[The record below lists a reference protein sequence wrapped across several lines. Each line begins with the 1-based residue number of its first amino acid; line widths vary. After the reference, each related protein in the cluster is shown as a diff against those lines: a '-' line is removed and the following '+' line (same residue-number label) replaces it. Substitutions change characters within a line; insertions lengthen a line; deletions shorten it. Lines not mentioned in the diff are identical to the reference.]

1 MSKSWFGS
9 VASLSPAQARQIEV
23 VCNRFEAAWQTSD
36 PPRIDD
42 FLEGW
47 TGAERFALQRELI
60 ALDSEYRGRNGLFG
74 EPTAALPHKVED
86 ANDFPSQPGVAREAI
101 VDVPPREGPGC
112 RIGSYQLVEQ
122 IGEGGMGTVFLAE
135 QQQPVRRQVA
145 LKVIKPG
152 MDSRQVIARFEAER
166 QALALMN
173 HPNIAAVFDAGTTPS
188 GHPYFVMELVHGLP
202 ITQYCD
208 EHCLTPKQRLELF
221 MSVCQA
227 VQHAHQKGIIHRDLK
242 PSNVLAALCDGKV
255 VTKVIDFGLAKAT
268 GAKLMDQTLS
278 TDVGTMVGTWQYMA
292 PEQTAL
298 NQLDVDTRA
307 DIYALGVLLYE
318 LLTGSTPLEL
328 PRVRQTAM
336 LELLRLIRDEEPPK
350 PSTRLSRT
358 AELPRIAAQRGMSPK
373 KLSSMVRGDLDWI
386 VMKCLEKD
394 RDRRYQTAEE
404 LAADVQRYL
413 THEPV
418 LARPPSVVY
427 RLHKFARRHQTGLAA
442 AMVIGIVV
450 LLAGGGAGWTLWER
464 AAQSAQQQ
472 IVQSKREA
480 ETERAVTV
488 ALDKAEH
495 WEAQAKR
502 LPCTTSSNAQVV
514 LAAWKDAVAALE
526 KAEAALA
533 TGTATEPLRERVQA
547 VSQRII
553 EGQTRTRRQAKLFG
567 DLDEARMSFPVRLL
581 GSRFDYTGA
590 ATKYAAAFAAYDLD
604 VAGGDMEEL
613 ARRLREEEPEI
624 RETLILALDNWASYA
639 PSAQTARSATELR
652 ALAQA
657 ADSDAWRRRFRIANA
672 AKDGAALHDLS
683 IEARQSSLPPTSLF
697 LLAASLN
704 FRGQR
709 DEALAL
715 LRWGRA
721 QYPTDFWI
729 HCRLAEFLSIPKAKT
744 PLEVEEALGCFLAAL
759 ALRPETSVV
768 HYNFGNLLAN
778 EKRWDEAIFEYQKA
792 IEFGIGAEHHIK
804 PAHYNLGRALY
815 AKKQWDKATV
825 EFRKAI
831 AIEFNYAP
839 AHVNL
844 GSALHAMN
852 QLDDAIDE
860 YKLAIRID
868 GTHRVAHYNLGNALR
883 DKEQWDEAIAEY
895 QEAIKVDPS
904 YAEAYCNLGFVLQ
917 RQGRFT
923 ESLVYYR
930 EGDKWGR
937 KRADWHDRSAQWVAD
952 AERQVELLD
961 RKLSAIQKCTEETP
975 AGVAERLDLAELCQK
990 PVKKLFAASAG
1001 FYAAAF
1007 EKPELTKNP
1016 RNGHRYRAACVATSA
1031 GCGQGNDA
1039 DKLDEKERA
1048 RLRRQALDWLMADL
1062 ALWAERADSKNAKE
1076 RDAVQQQMKQWQSN
1090 ADLAGVRDQTE
1101 LAKLPDTEREAWEK
1115 LWADV
1120 DALRMRAA
1128 ERKVTY
1134 LDLQPQANWKLKDGE
1149 RNNLAALPT
1158 GEQAF
1163 ADVKFKV
1170 ADGMIL
1176 LGGPTLR
1183 DMPEKVEGIKV
1194 GTTCSKLHFLHACH
1208 GNASPGTITGYYTI
1222 NYEDKSQEKIAL
1234 VFGQDIANWWYG
1246 PNEGAPSRAAVAWK
1260 GTNDKAKS
1268 EGANIRLYMMTWN
1281 TEPERKVVSIDF
1293 GCQSRAGT
1301 NPFCVAITAEK

>member
-1 MSKSWFGS
+1 MSESWFGS

-23 VCNRFEAAWQTSD
+23 VCNRFEVAWQTGD

-47 TGAERFALQRELI
+47 TGAERFALQGELI
-60 ALDSEYRGRNGLFG
+60 ALDSEYRGRDGLCSG
-74 EPTAALPHKVED
+74 TTVALPHRGED
-86 ANDFPSQPGVAREAI
+86 ANDFPSESGESREAN
-101 VDVPPREGPGC
+101 VDAPPREGPGC
-112 RIGSYQLVEQ
+112 RIGSYLLVEQ

-135 QQQPVRRQVA
+135 QEQPVRRQVA

-152 MDSRQVIARFEAER
+152 MDSRQVIARFQAER

-188 GHPYFVMELVHGLP
+188 GHPYFVMELVKGLP

-268 GAKLMDQTLS
+268 GAKLTDQTLS
-278 TDVGTMVGTWQYMA
+278 TGVCAMVGTWQYMA

-358 AELPRIAAQRGMSPK
+358 AELQRISAQRSMSPK
-373 KLSSMVRGDLDWI
+373 KLSSLARGDLDWI

-394 RDRRYQTAEE
+394 RDRRYKTADE

-413 THEPV
+413 TQEPV
-418 LARPPSVVY
+418 LARPPSLVY

-464 AAQSAQQQ
+464 ATQSAQQQ

-480 ETERAVTV
+480 ETEKAVTV
-488 ALDKAEH
+488 AVDKAEH
-495 WEAQAKR
+495 WEALAKR

-514 LAAWKDAVAALE
+514 LATWKDAAAALSE
-526 KAEAALA
+526 ADAALA
-533 TGTATEPLRERVQA
+533 TGTATEPLRERVQI
-547 VSQRII
+547 VQQRII
-553 EGQTRTRRQAKLFG
+553 AGQTRTLRQAKLFG
-567 DLDEARMSFPVRLL
+567 DLDEARMSFPVRL
-581 GSRFDYTGA
+581 GESSRFDYTVA
-590 ATKYAAAFAAYDLD
+590 ATKTAAAFAAYGLD

-613 ARRLREEEPEI
+613 AQRLREEEPDI
-624 RETLILALDNWASYA
+624 RETLILALDNWAYYA

-657 ADSDAWRRRFRIANA
+657 VDSDAWRRRFRIASS

-683 IEARQSSLPPTSLF
+683 IEARQCSLPPTSLL

-704 FRGQR
+704 SRGLR
-709 DEALAL
+709 DEALTL

-744 PLEVEEALGCFLAAL
+744 PREVEEALGCFLAAL

-778 EKRWDEAIFEYQKA
+778 EERWDETIFEYQKA
-792 IEFGIGAEHHIK
+792 IQFGTGAEHHIIF
-804 PAHYNLGRALY
+804 AHYGLGNAFY
-815 AKKQWDKATV
+815 AKKQWDKASV

-831 AIEFNYAP
+831 AIDHNHVA

-852 QLDDAIDE
+852 QLDDAIYE
-860 YKLAIRID
+860 YKLAIKID
-868 GTHRVAHYNLGNALR
+868 PTRPVPHNNLGNALR
-883 DKEQWDEAIAEY
+883 DKGQWDEAIAEY
-895 QEAIKVDPS
+895 KEAIKVNSS
-904 YAEAYCNLGFVLQ
+904 YAQAYCNLGHALCQ
-917 RQGRFT
+917 RGQLAAGL
-923 ESLVYYR
+923 EEL
-930 EGDKWGR
+930 R
-937 KRADWHDRSAQWVAD
+937 KGHELGWKQPGWNRPSAEWVKE

-961 RKLSAIQKCTEETP
+961 RKLSAVLEGKETP
-975 AGVAERLDLAELCQK
+975 AGVAEQLALADLCQQ
-990 PVKKLFAASAG
+990 PFKKLFAASEG

-1007 EKPELTKNP
+1007 KEPELTKNP
-1016 RNGHRYRAACVATSA
+1016 GNGHRYRAACVAALA

-1048 RLRRQALDWLMADL
+1048 RLRRQALDWFKADL
-1062 ALWAERADSKNAKE
+1062 ALWAEKADSNNAKE

-1101 LAKLPDTEREAWEK
+1101 LAKLPDAEREAWEK

-1128 ERKVTY
+1128 ERKFTY
-1134 LDLQPQANWKLKDGE
+1134 LDLQPHANSKLKDGE

-1170 ADGMIL
+1170 DEGMIL
-1176 LGGPTLR
+1176 LGGST
-1183 DMPEKVEGIKV
+1183 EKVEGIKV
-1194 GTTCSKLHFLHACH
+1194 GTTCSKLHFMHACH
-1208 GNASPGTITGYYTI
+1208 GNARPGAIIGYYTI

-1234 VFGQDIANWWYG
+1234 VYGQNIANWWYG
-1246 PNEGAPSRAAVAWK
+1246 PNEGAPSRAPVAWE

-1268 EGANIRLYMMTWN
+1268 EGANIRLYMMTWFN
-1281 TEPERKVVSIDF
+1281 PEPERKVVSIDF
-1293 GCQSRAGT
+1293 GGRTWSS
-1301 NPFCVAITAEK
+1301 FCVAITAEK